1 MAVVQSKGRD
11 GGFTDLINHL
21 RDVTGSTVSHFFL
34 TGNKNEIHYAGYY
47 YMSKEELKQ
56 YRNDKIV
63 VREKGQ
69 AFPHEETNY
78 IGGMDKVFI
87 MNSNKRT
94 DLSEENNFS
103 DVDTEDMTDAQLSR
117 AFINNQTSR
126 KTDRVFVN
134 KFMEMV
140 A

>member
-1 MAVVQSKGRD
+1 
-11 GGFTDLINHL
+11 
-21 RDVTGSTVSHFFL
+21 
-34 TGNKNEIHYAGYY
+34 
-47 YMSKEELKQ
+47 MSKEELKQ